1 MRAHGQS
8 ALSATALN
16 LRNGHNREHDR
27 PMNVFAAAPER
38 LCLACD
44 ARDPIRSDEPLWPLG
59 WHCPACG
66 RRVAERA
73 GIPMFAPE
81 LADTISGFDPAAFAT
96 LIEIEATHFW
106 FVARNELIVGLANR
120 FFPSATRYL
129 EIGCGN
135 GAVLGALAGSR
146 AWERLAG
153 SDLHPAGLEHA
164 RTRLPREV
172 ELVQMDARAIPAVN
186 AFDLTGAFDVV
197 EHVADDEAV
206 LQGLRRATATGG
218 GTIIAVPQHPLLWSR
233 ADEIGHHQRRYRLG
247 ELEVKLEHNGF
258 NVLFSS
264 SFTAVLLPLLAANRL
279 KARVIPGRADCDIE
293 HEIAPGPWLNGAL
306 TTILRAEVRLT
317 LAGLRWPIGGSR
329 VVVARAV

>member
-1 MRAHGQS
+1 MTLG
-8 ALSATALN
+8 TTT
-16 LRNGHNREHDR
+16 
-27 PMNVFAAAPER
+27 PER
-38 LCLACD
+38 LCLACG
-44 ARDPIRSDEPLWPLG
+44 ARDPILSGEALWPLG
-59 WHCPACG
+59 RRCRACG
-66 RRVAERA
+66 HAVEERA

-81 LADTISGFDPAAFAT
+81 LADTVSGFDPASFAT
-96 LIEIEATHFW
+96 LSEIEATHFW
-106 FVARNELIVGLANR
+106 FVARRELIVGLANR
-120 FFPSATRYL
+120 FFPNATRYL

-135 GAVLGALAGSR
+135 GVVLSALAASR
-146 AWERLAG
+146 AWERLVG
-153 SDLHPAGLEHA
+153 SDLHPAGLKYA

-206 LQGLRRATATGG
+206 LQGLRRATTMGG

-247 ELEVKLEHNGF
+247 ELEVKLARNGF
-258 NVLFSS
+258 SVLFSS

-279 KARVIPGRADCDIE
+279 KARVIPGRANCDIE
-293 HEIAPGPWLNGAL
+293 HEITPGPWLNGAL

-317 LAGLRWPIGGSR
+317 LAGLRWPVGGSR

>member
-1 MRAHGQS
+1 
-8 ALSATALN
+8 
-16 LRNGHNREHDR
+16 
-27 PMNVFAAAPER
+27 
-38 LCLACD
+38 
-44 ARDPIRSDEPLWPLG
+44 
-59 WHCPACG
+59 
-66 RRVAERA
+66 
-73 GIPMFAPE
+73 MFAPE
-81 LADTISGFDPAAFAT
+81 LADTVSGFDPASFAT
-96 LIEIEATHFW
+96 LIDIETTHFW

-135 GAVLGALAGSR
+135 GMVLSALAASR
-146 AWERLAG
+146 AWERLVG
-153 SDLHPAGLEHA
+153 SDLHLAGLKHA
-164 RTRLPREV
+164 RTRLPHEV

-197 EHVADDEAV
+197 EHVAEDEAL
-206 LQGLRRATATGG
+206 LQGLRRATAVGG

-247 ELEVKLEHNGF
+247 ELEVKLKRNGF

-306 TTILRAEVRLT
+306 TAILRAEVRLT

>member
-1 MRAHGQS
+1 MIEARA
-8 ALSATALN
+8 
-16 LRNGHNREHDR
+16 R
-27 PMNVFAAAPER
+27 PMNIGTATPER
-38 LCLACD
+38 LCLACG
-44 ARDPIRSDEPLWPLG
+44 ARDSILSGEALWPLG
-59 WHCPACG
+59 WHCRACG
-66 RRVAERA
+66 HGVEERA

-81 LADTISGFDPAAFAT
+81 LADRVSGFDPASFAT

-106 FVARNELIVGLANR
+106 FVARTELIVGLANR
-120 FFPSATRYL
+120 FFPNATRYL

-135 GAVLGALAGSR
+135 GVVLSALAASR
-146 AWERLAG
+146 TWERLVG
-153 SDLHPAGLEHA
+153 SDLHLAGLKHA
-164 RTRLPREV
+164 RTRLPHEV

-206 LQGLRRATATGG
+206 LQGLRRATAVGG

-247 ELEVKLEHNGF
+247 ELEVKLKRNGF

-293 HEIAPGPWLNGAL
+293 HVIAPGPWLNGAL

-329 VVVARAV
+329 VVVARAI